1 MTHWDGLVSANS
13 TGQPQRI
20 CILGATN
27 RIQDIDDAIL
37 RRMPKKFAVPLPSAP
52 QRRGIFNLVLAG
64 TKVDRARFDLD
75 LLVKLSAGL
84 SGSDIKEA
92 CRDAAMI
99 PMREVIRRKNA
110 AGELRRRGG
119 GGVEPE
125 EIRGVTTEDFFR
137 RQFDAARDAVP
148 LDEDEDEVKVEV
160 DGAERPKGP
169 SAPPAEAAG
178 RSRAVDRDAGDDPA
192 WTDEDS
198 SDEERRRKKGKK
210 DRR

>member
-52 QRRGIFNLVLAG
+52 QRRGIFDLVLAG

-110 AGELRRRGG
+110 AGELGRRGG
-119 GGVEPE
+119 QVDPE

-137 RQFDAARDAVP
+137 RQFDTRDAVP
-148 LDEDEDEVKVEV
+148 LDEEV
-160 DGAERPKGP
+160 DEEPRRKGE
-169 SAPPAEAAG
+169 APAGEAV
-178 RSRAVDRDAGDDPA
+178 RQRDGELGDDPA

>member
-110 AGELRRRGG
+110 AGELRRQ
-119 GGVEPE
+119 VQPE

-137 RQFDAARDAVP
+137 RQFDTRDAVP
-148 LDEDEDEVKVEV
+148 LDEEDE
-160 DGAERPKGP
+160 AEEGP
-169 SAPPAEAAG
+169 VGERKDAPPPAEAAG
-178 RSRAVDRDAGDDPA
+178 RRDGDTGDDPA